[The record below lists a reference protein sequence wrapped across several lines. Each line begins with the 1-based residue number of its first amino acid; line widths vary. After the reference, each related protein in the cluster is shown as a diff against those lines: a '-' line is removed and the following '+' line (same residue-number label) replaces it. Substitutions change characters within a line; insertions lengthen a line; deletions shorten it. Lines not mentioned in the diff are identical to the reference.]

1 MDIRF
6 INVDINMN
14 DSHRFMNN
22 YLTINNNIPKKTLI
36 NKIRNYQQKK
46 RPVYIKE
53 KQHYLPN
60 YKKSFPQL
68 KQLKIKIK
76 NVICAQLFR
85 MRRSL

>member
-36 NKIRNYQQKK
+36 NKIRNYQQQKK
-46 RPVYIKE
+46 ARLHKR
-53 KQHYLPN
+53 KTTLPT
-60 YKKSFPQL
+60 KL
-68 KQLKIKIK
+68 
-76 NVICAQLFR
+76 
-85 MRRSL
+85 

>member
-46 RPVYIKE
+46 GP
-53 KQHYLPN
+53 
-60 YKKSFPQL
+60 FT
-68 KQLKIKIK
+68 
-76 NVICAQLFR
+76 
-85 MRRSL
+85 

>member
-36 NKIRNYQQKK
+36 NKIRNYQQQKK
-46 RPVYIKE
+46 ARLHKR

-60 YKKSFPQL
+60 YKSFPQL